1 MNERLAK
8 QIAFILEID
17 KMKSIYRQNYIIN
30 GGRNETDAE
39 HSWHMAVMALLLAEH
54 ADVPVDP
61 VRAAKMALIHDLVE
75 IDAGDT
81 YCFDQTG
88 LLDKA
93 AREQQAAARIFGML
107 PVDQAV
113 EWQELWQEFEA
124 GQTPEAA
131 FANALD
137 RLQPL
142 LLHSRTEGRSWREHG
157 IVSSQVYERNR
168 RTKAISAAL
177 GELAAELI
185 EAAVAA
191 GCLRR

>member
-1 MNERLAK
+1 MKQRLAQ
-8 QIAFILEID
+8 QIEFIVEID

-39 HSWHMAVMALLLAEH
+39 HSWHMAIMVLLLAEH
-54 ADVPVDP
+54 ADVRIDTA
-61 VRAAKMALIHDLVE
+61 RAAKMALLHDLVE

-88 LLDKA
+88 LLDKES
-93 AREQQAAARIFGML
+93 REKQAAERIFGLL
-107 PVDQAV
+107 PEDQAK
-113 EWQELWQEFEA
+113 EWKELWLEFEA
-124 GQTPEAA
+124 GQTAEAA
-131 FANALD
+131 FVNAID

-157 IVSSQVYERNR
+157 IAREQVYARNKK
-168 RTKAISAAL
+168 TQAISSNL
-177 GELAAELI
+177 GQLAKDLI

-191 GCLRR
+191 GYLR